1 MARAILTDVA
11 VRRLR
16 PPERGRREVWD
27 AALPGFAVRITENGK
42 RSFVLMTRLRG
53 RPLRLTLGAWPAT
66 SLADARD
73 RARDAIQKC
82 ARGEDPRVEKRAVAG
97 NAPDTVEKVAA
108 AFVAQWC
115 QPRNRSWEEQE
126 RLLTQHVVP
135 HWTGRRLAE
144 IARADVV
151 ALTDMI
157 AQTTPIQA
165 NRTLAVLKKMF
176 RWALDRDL
184 IQAHPAVG
192 LTPPAPERQRDRV
205 LTDAELRK
213 LWPAFVAMAYPWG
226 IALRV
231 VLLTAVRRGEAEEMA
246 WSELDLASGLWT
258 IPAERNKVNVAL
270 VVPVPSLGIEAL
282 AGVPRM
288 DGCPY
293 VFSTRGNRPI
303 RDWSGAVETATELSG
318 VTDWSAH
325 DLRRTVRTNL
335 SRLGVASDIAERV
348 LGHVIPG
355 VRRVYDR
362 YEYLAEKRDALERWA
377 AHLTALVARDDG

>member
-1 MARAILTDVA
+1 MGRPILTDVA
-11 VRRLR
+11 IRRLK

-27 AALPGFAVRITENGK
+27 AALPGFGVRVTENG
-42 RSFVLMTRLRG
+42 RRTFVLMTRLRG
-53 RPLRLTLGAWPAT
+53 RPLRLTFGAWPAT

-73 RARDAIQKC
+73 RAREALQEC
-82 ARGEDPRVEKRAVAG
+82 ARGGDPRVEKRAVAG

-115 QPRNRSWEEQE
+115 KPRNRSWEEQE
-126 RLLTQHVVP
+126 RLLTRHVVP

-144 IARADVV
+144 IGRADVV

-165 NRTLAVLKKMF
+165 NRVLAVVKRMF
-176 RWALDRDL
+176 RWALDRDV

-205 LTDAELRK
+205 LTDAELQK
-213 LWPAFVAMAYPWG
+213 LWSAFVAMGYPWG
-226 IALRV
+226 IACRV
-231 VLLTAVRRGEAEEMA
+231 LLLTAVRRGEAEKMA
-246 WSELDLASGLWT
+246 WSEVDLGAGLWT
-258 IPAERNKVNVAL
+258 IPAERNKVKVAL
-270 VVPVPSLGIEAL
+270 VVPLTPL
-282 AGVPRM
+282 ATDVLAAAPRI

-303 RDWSGAVETATELSG
+303 RDWSGAVEDATERSG
-318 VTDWSAH
+318 VGDWSAH
-325 DLRRTVRTNL
+325 DLRRTVRTGL
-335 SRLGVASDIAERV
+335 SRLGVSADIAERV

-362 YEYLAEKRDALERWA
+362 HEYLAEKRAALERWA
-377 AHLTALVARDDG
+377 AHVTALVVSDG

>member
-1 MARAILTDVA
+1 MGRPILTDVA

-27 AALPGFAVRITENGK
+27 AALPGFGVRITETGK

-53 RPLRLTLGAWPAT
+53 RPLRLTFGTWPAT
-66 SLADARD
+66 PLADARD
-73 RARDAIQKC
+73 RAREAIQKC
-82 ARGEDPRVEKRAVAG
+82 ARGEDPRVEKRAAAG

-115 QPRNRSWEEQE
+115 KPRNRSWEEQE
-126 RLLTQHVVP
+126 RLLTLHVVP
-135 HWTGRRLAE
+135 HWSGRRLAE
-144 IARADVV
+144 ITRADAV
-151 ALTDMI
+151 ALTDMV

-165 NRTLAVLKKMF
+165 NRVLAVLKRMF

-192 LTPPAPERQRDRV
+192 LTPPAPERTRDRV

-213 LWPAFVAMAYPWG
+213 LWPTFVAMGYPWG
-226 IALRV
+226 IAFRV
-231 VLLTAVRRGEAEEMA
+231 LLLTAVRRGEVEEMA
-246 WSELDLASGLWT
+246 WSELDLAAGLWT
-258 IPAERNKVNVAL
+258 IPAERNKGNVAL
-270 VVPVPSLGIEAL
+270 VVPLPSLATEAL
-282 AGVPRM
+282 AGAPRM

-293 VFSTRGNRPI
+293 VFTTRGNRPI
-303 RDWSGAVETATELSG
+303 RDWSGAVDRAREASG
-318 VTDWSAH
+318 INSWRVH

-362 YEYLAEKRDALERWA
+362 YEYVNEKRDALERWA
-377 AHLTALVARDDG
+377 AHLTALVARDG